1 MQYVKLL
8 APPLVMAASLLTTR
22 EAGAQTKMAV
32 IDMQK
37 AINETNEGAQANN
50 NLKKLFDKRQTELS
64 GREDTLRKEKIQL
77 EKRCRNTAQAQC
89 QAGLEE
95 LQRKAIELQE
105 LMGQYQQDI
114 QKRQAEAT
122 QPILTKMLTIIGRL
136 ARQGGYDM
144 VIDKAAVHFQQ
155 PSMDLTEQA
164 IRLYNSE
171 SNVPPPPPEPAKAD
185 PKKKPGKKG

>member
-8 APPLVMAASLLTTR
+8 ATFLFVGAPLLAPE
-22 EAGAQTKMAV
+22 EACAQTKMAV

-50 NLKKLFDKRQTELS
+50 NLKKLFDKRQVELN
-64 GREDTLRKEKIQL
+64 GREETLRKEKLQL
-77 EKRCRNTAQAQC
+77 EKRCRSTSQAQC
-89 QAGLEE
+89 QAGMEE

-114 QKRQAEAT
+114 QKRQVEAT
-122 QPILTKMLTIIGRL
+122 QPILSKMLTIVGRL
-136 ARQGGYDM
+136 ARQGGYDL

-171 SNVPPPPPEPAKAD
+171 SNVPPPSPEPTKVD